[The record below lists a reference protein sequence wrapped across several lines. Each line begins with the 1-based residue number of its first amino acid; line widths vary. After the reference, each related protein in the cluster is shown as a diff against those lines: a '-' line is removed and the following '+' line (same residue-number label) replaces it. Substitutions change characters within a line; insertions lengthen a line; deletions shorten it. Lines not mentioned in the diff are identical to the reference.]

1 MGSEMCI
8 RDSFSSCPIDA
19 FAGLDHAFALVHET
33 RDGAVDVETVRHV
46 SQSPADRLQFI
57 HRQTGFTATRIGA
70 GGVPGQPRPA
80 GVAKMVCDF
89 DPHGF
94 DGLGRGDAVLHVSAS
109 QGLVDN
115 TSVYPVAGEDY
126 WRAIFDIDF
135 SALPENNDDPI
146 DIAAYVE
153 VRGKAMTETLLLQ
166 LFPSQLRRIVGTR
179 A

>member
-1 MGSEMCI
+1 M
-8 RDSFSSCPIDA
+8 SSS
-19 FAGLDHAFALVHET
+19 
-33 RDGAVDVETVRHV
+33 VR
-46 SQSPADRLQFI
+46 R
-57 HRQTGFTATRIGA
+57 
-70 GGVPGQPRPA
+70 
-80 GVAKMVCDF
+80 
-89 DPHGF
+89 
-94 DGLGRGDAVLHVSAS
+94 
-109 QGLVDN
+109 N
-115 TSVYPVAGEDY
+115 